1 MEQGRLKQEIIF
13 IADKL
18 EQRYVMED
26 LLLILGGILDGIS

>member
-26 LLLILGGILDGIS
+26 LLLILSAILDGIS